1 MRRPPSA
8 RDYERMTVA
17 VRLQAVALL
26 REQEAAIRARRA
38 RLAERAGLDAAETF
52 AAAEAMLPH
61 LIATHGDT
69 PTLQAARRASMQTEP
84 DGAES
89 RRREARAA

>member
-1 MRRPPSA
+1 
-8 RDYERMTVA
+8 MTVA

-38 RLAERAGLDAAETF
+38 RLAERGQLDAAETLR
-52 AAAEAMLPH
+52 AAEAMLPQ
-61 LIATHGDT
+61 LVATHGDT
-69 PTLQAARRASMQTEP
+69 PTLQAARRAAMQTDH